1 MYLDYKYTRIHND
14 IKMKFFL
21 CLNNC
26 PLTTPYGNIVKMGE
40 QVIRGGKTVVL
51 HGGFALMM
59 TNKYKKGTFL
69 VQHLKNIS

>member
-40 QVIRGGKTVVL
+40 QVIRGGKTVVI
-51 HGGFALMM
+51 HGGFAFMI
-59 TNKYKKGTFL
+59 KK
-69 VQHLKNIS
+69 K

>member
-40 QVIRGGKTVVL
+40 QIIRGGKTIAI

-59 TNKYKKGTFL
+59 RAKCKRGTFL